1 MGDAVPPELRRGGG
15 PHPPRVGPPPPPAR
29 PACGR
34 GAAPVPLPPLS
45 DLPPR
50 VILGAPPSLLSSGGV
65 VPTPA
70 PGGARRCRW
79 PGLLAAWVAYVA
91 ILLPV
96 LGIFQSG
103 PQIAADRYT
112 YLAGLGWATLA
123 GAGVLWCRGATR
135 LLLPGSAVCALVG
148 LAVLTWNQVQVWH
161 DSEKLWTH
169 ALAIDPNS
177 SMAQNNF
184 GTVLADQGK
193 LTEAINHYQQ
203 ALHIN
208 PNDYGAHNNWGRA
221 LAQQGK
227 PAEAIEHY
235 QQALHIKP
243 DYASAHNNWG
253 LALAQQ
259 GRLADA
265 IEHYQQA
272 LHINP
277 DHANAHN
284 SWGLALAQ
292 QGRLAEAIEHYQ
304 QALKLRPSPEAQS
317 NL

>member
-79 PGLLAAWVAYVA
+79 PGLLAAWLAYVV

-112 YLAGLGWATLA
+112 YLAGLGWAILA
-123 GAGVLWCRGATR
+123 GAG
-135 LLLPGSAVCALVG
+135 LLSCWRTSRSWKTGIQTTLPIAGVALCLVVG
-148 LAVLTWNQVQVWH
+148 LGVLTWNQAQVWR
-161 DSEKLWTH
+161 DTERLWTH
-169 ALAIDPNS
+169 ALSIDHNAS
-177 SMAQNNF
+177 IARYNLGN
-184 GTVLADQGK
+184 VLYEQGK
-193 LTEAINHYQQ
+193 LTEAIEHYQR
-203 ALHIN
+203 ALRIQ
-208 PNDYGAHNNWGRA
+208 PDYARAHGNWGVA
-221 LAQQGK
+221 LARQGK

-235 QQALHIKP
+235 REALAIQP
-243 DYASAHNNWG
+243 DHADAHNNSG
-253 LALAQQ
+253 KALVRQ
-259 GRLADA
+259 GEA
-265 IEHYQQA
+265 
-272 LHINP
+272 
-277 DHANAHN
+277 
-284 SWGLALAQ
+284 
-292 QGRLAEAIEHYQ
+292 AEAIGDNRE
-304 QALKLRPSPEAQS
+304 RPQ
-317 NL
+317 NK